1 MYKKHNMSTSTPKKP
16 AENEEID
23 LGVLF
28 NAIGRGISNLF
39 AAIGTAI
46 MFVLN
51 TILVFV
57 IFVRKR
63 TVYFIIAC
71 GVGFIAGMILE
82 NRSPKS
88 YFAIATVEPH
98 FDSARQLYSN
108 VKYLNSL
115 TTQNDTIQLASFF
128 KISPA
133 AAASIKK
140 IEITPFHSKAQ
151 LLQAYNKHISTLDS
165 MVALET
171 NYEQY
176 VKQLDKFETK
186 THMIRVESI
195 QQDVFSQLL
204 DPIITSVSAQDYFVN
219 RQQTELK
226 NLTVNDSITQVSIA
240 QTDALLSTFEEVKL
254 IEAKKEFSNGTN
266 VIMSEFRNDNAE
278 IALLDRKITLADR
291 LNKVRAA
298 KVEAQKV
305 VEVISTFPEVG
316 SIEKHFLKNKAVQG
330 AIGGFLLVCLF
341 YSVLYL
347 DAFIESKNND

>member
-1 MYKKHNMSTSTPKKP
+1 MSTSTPKKP

-51 TILVFV
+51 TIFAVV
-57 IFVRKR
+57 IFLRKR
-63 TVYFIIAC
+63 IVYFAIAC

-82 NRSPKS
+82 NIMPKRF
-88 YFAIATVEPH
+88 FATATVEPH
-98 FDSARQLYSN
+98 FESARQLYSN
-108 VKYLNSL
+108 VAYLNDLADQKDS
-115 TTQNDTIQLASFF
+115 IQLASFF
-128 KISPA
+128 KIPPA
-133 AAASIKK
+133 AAAAIKK
-140 IEITPFHSKAQ
+140 IEIAPFRSEIQ
-151 LLQAYNKHISTLDS
+151 LLQAYNKHVSTLDS

-171 NYEQY
+171 NYKQY
-176 VKQLDKFETK
+176 VRQLDKFETK
-186 THMIRVESI
+186 IHTIRVEST
-195 QQDVFSQLL
+195 QQDIFRQLL
-204 DPIITSVSAQDYFVN
+204 DPIITSVAAQDYFVN

-226 NLTVNDSITQVSIA
+226 NLTVNDSITQVSIV

-266 VIMSEFRNDNAE
+266 IIMSESKEDNAE

-291 LNKVRAA
+291 LENVRAA

-305 VEVISTFPEVG
+305 IEVISTFPEVG
-316 SIEKHFLKNKAVQG
+316 YLEKRFWKNKAVQG

-341 YSVLYL
+341 FSVLHL
-347 DAFIESKNND
+347 DAFITSKNNG